1 MKITLKLLKKGQQRS
16 KATEIFTDQEFGEN
30 QTLSDI
36 FEKAKGTLSDIGDT
50 ENYKFQYGSNGAT
63 EDSNST
69 LKIDQFLGKCG
80 ATVCDKSEPGTF
92 VLYLV
97 MV

>member
-36 FEKAKGTLSDIGDT
+36 FEKARGTLSDIGDIK
-50 ENYKFQYGSNGAT
+50 NYKFQYGSDGAT
-63 EDSNST
+63 ANSNPK
-69 LKIDQFLGKCG
+69 LKIDQFLGSCG
-80 ATVCDKSEPGTF
+80 AAVCDKNEPGTF